1 MLIPYLPPC
10 FSSVDQS
17 LVWREWE
24 ENNLKVTLSEMQET
38 NSAL

>member
-1 MLIPYLPPC
+1 MYLLLC
-10 FSSVDQS
+10 FSSVGQS

-24 ENNLKVTLSEMQET
+24 ENNLKVTLSEMQEM